1 MADYLTVSSEP
12 SFSEVLGAVT
22 ENDPAHPDTWNPQ
35 YHALLE
41 NDHWLR
47 AAILATQGQVEDIL
61 GSDPINLSDRL
72 DALVEYGAQRVFVE
86 RREQVP
92 ELTVVS
98 AVGGDDSIDLETSE
112 GIEVGQHYFINDAGN
127 VQIVRVAE
135 ILSGQRI
142 TLTTTLT
149 STVASGSKLSRLAPE
164 DYLSPELEDMERG
177 AYLHAQGEG
186 LSARYWTGSAWQN
199 LTQRA
204 DGSWDIPSNITRV
217 RVTGTVSRVA
227 IITALPIGVT
237 RRPENI
243 TPAEGATG
251 VTATPTLTGGAYY
264 PLYGVPQEMRRFWV
278 FEAGGDAPIYEA
290 DEAPVGDTPIVAH
303 TVDTPI
309 DIGAEH
315 EWQYQDRNVEGE
327 WGQRSPRTRFSTANT
342 YVEAPSVTSPLA
354 GATDVPE
361 QPIIELSAFSVV
373 NGTDTHVATSLRIK
387 DDSGAVVWLLDR
399 STQLDNIDVPEG
411 ILQPGE
417 RNYTIEPRHHGQTFG
432 DSAWG
437 SAITITTAASFTPDF
452 EAEVGAPFGGGYVAG
467 KIVSDYDS
475 QTYGLIVSDGGGDSA
490 QQGDGTM
497 NWRTSR
503 TSVSVTE
510 GVPPMTLADGRANQ
524 NAILALNSLTSF
536 PAFKWIE
543 DNCNAGAGLNGHNDW
558 YLPSRDEL
566 ELIYRN
572 FKPTTQDNS
581 TSTRTTSGFGGDG
594 AVFGTNASSVPAGA
608 GYTLSAPSQTAQAS
622 FQESG
627 ADAVTTSSNYWTSTE
642 RDASTAWYQSFYN
655 GSQYN
660 ITKDNSYHVRAVR
673 RIAL

>member
-149 STVASGSKLSRLAPE
+149 STVASGSKLGRLAPE
-164 DYLSPELEDMERG
+164 DYLSPELADMERG

-217 RVTGTVSRVA
+217 RVTGTISRVA

-237 RRPENI
+237 RRPQNI

-251 VTATPTLTGGAYY
+251 VTATPTLTGAPYY
-264 PLYGVPQEMRRFWV
+264 PLYGVPQKRRRFWV
-278 FEAGGDAPIYEA
+278 YEPGGDVPIYES
-290 DEAPVGDTPIVAH
+290 DEVPTGDTPIVSH
-303 TVDTPI
+303 TVVTPI
-309 DIGAEH
+309 SIGADH
-315 EWQYQDRNVEGE
+315 EWQYQDENVEDE
-327 WGQRSPRTRFSTANT
+327 WGQRSPRTRFGTANT
-342 YVEAPSVTSPLA
+342 YVAAPSVTSPLG
-354 GATDVPE
+354 GATDIPE
-361 QPIIELSAFSVV
+361 QPVIELSAFSVV
-373 NGTDTHVATSLRIK
+373 NGSDTHEATSLRVK
-387 DDSGAVVWLLDR
+387 DDTGAIVYLLDR
-399 STQLDNIDVPEG
+399 STSQLNSITIPEG

-417 RNYTIEPRHHGQTFG
+417 RVYTFEPRHHGEAYG

-437 SAITITTAASFTPDF
+437 AATSVTTAASFVPDF
-452 EAEVGAPFGGGYVAG
+452 ESEFGVPYGGGYVAG
-467 KIVSDYDS
+467 TIVSDYDG
-475 QTYGLIVSDGGGDSA
+475 QTYGLVVSDGGGDSA
-490 QQGDGTM
+490 QTGDGTKM
-497 NWRTSR
+497 WRTSQ
-503 TSVSVTE
+503 TAVSNTD
-510 GVPPMTLADGRANQ
+510 GVPPRTLADGRANH
-524 NAILALNSLTSF
+524 NAILALGNLTQF
-536 PAFKWIE
+536 PAFQWVE
-543 DNCNAGAGLNGHNDW
+543 ENCNSGAGLNGHNDW
-558 YLPSRDEL
+558 YPPSKNEL
-566 ELIYRN
+566 DVIQERFAQN
-572 FKPTTQDNS
+572 A
-581 TSTRTTSGFGGDG
+581 TSP
-594 AVFGTNASSVPAGA
+594 PAGFEA
-608 GYTLSAPSQTAQAS
+608 GGP
-622 FQESG
+622 
-627 ADAVTTSSNYWTSTE
+627 DA
-642 RDASTAWYQSFYN
+642 F
-655 GSQYN
+655 
-660 ITKDNSYHVRAVR
+660 
-673 RIAL
+673 